1 MSLTE
6 RFDLTGRTAFVTG
19 ASSGLGQHFALTL
32 SRAGATVALAARRA
46 DRLEELSVQIAKE
59 GGKSIPVELD
69 VTDDNAVAPAFEIA
83 ENELGTP
90 TILVNAAGIS
100 IGSFALDMGLDQWR
114 QVMNVNLDSVFR
126 VSQEAAQRM
135 RDARLPGSIINI
147 SSILGAGVMK
157 TLAAYA
163 TSKAAVIQLT
173 KTMAL
178 ELARENIRVNALAP
192 GYFRTDMNEQFLET
206 EPGKRLIA
214 RVPQGRT
221 GSMDELE
228 GPLLLLASDAGS
240 FMTGSVVTVDGG
252 ALLVMG

>member
-1 MSLTE
+1 MSLIE
-6 RFDLTGRTAFVTG
+6 RFDLSGRTACVTG

-32 SRAGATVALAARRA
+32 SRAGANVALAARRA
-46 DRLEELSVQIAKE
+46 DRLEELSNQIEKQ

-69 VTDDNAVAPAFEIA
+69 VTDDNAVTPAFDIA
-83 ENELGTP
+83 EKELGTP

-100 IGSFALDMGLDQWR
+100 IGSFTLDMGLDQWR

-126 VSQEAAQRM
+126 VSQEGARRM
-135 RDARLPGSIINI
+135 RSAGLPGSIINI

-178 ELARENIRVNALAP
+178 ELVRDNIRVNALAP

-206 EPGKRLIA
+206 DPGKRLIS

-221 GSMDELE
+221 GSIDELE

>member
-32 SRAGATVALAARRA
+32 ARAGANVALAARRA
-46 DRLEELSVQIAKE
+46 DRLEELSSQIAKE
-59 GGKSIPVELD
+59 GGKSIPVGLD
-69 VTDDNAVAPAFEIA
+69 VTDDNAVAPAFDIA
-83 ENELGTP
+83 EEELGTP

-100 IGSFALDMGLDQWR
+100 VGSFALDMGLDQWR
-114 QVMNVNLDSVFR
+114 QVMNVNVDSLFR
-126 VSQEAAQRM
+126 ISQEAALRM
-135 RDARLPGSIINI
+135 RDAGLPGSIVNI

-178 ELARENIRVNALAP
+178 ELARSNIRVNALAP